1 MQLSPYWTPPPG
13 APPKVEVGSIWAT
26 VRTNLDEWVSANV
39 FLEKVFITTD
49 GGIQHPHPTRR
60 DVALPIMG
68 YRIVVRNDPLVVSRA
83 LVPKALLVC
92 PEPTMNFGRFNA
104 RD

>member
-1 MQLSPYWTPPPG
+1 M
-13 APPKVEVGSIWAT
+13 
-26 VRTNLDEWVSANV
+26 NLDERVSATV

-49 GGIQHPHPTRR
+49 SGIQHPHPTRR
-60 DVALPIMG
+60 DAALPIMG
-68 YRIVVRNDPLVVSRA
+68 YRVRVRNDPLVVSRA

-92 PEPTMNFGRFNA
+92 YEPTMNFGKFNA